1 MQLEVTTTDNGTE
14 IPRRLDKALKITTK
28 TKIFVQ
34 KCHNYKNLWYLCTD
48 FKENGMAKEQNSY
61 ISSASIKEQGRTA
74 YYKMLESARQ
84 GELIQVRRGVYA
96 NIDQLSGNMIDINTI
111 VPNGILCLWSAW
123 SIHQL
128 TTSMPQ
134 AFHVAIKRDRKV
146 TVPSFPKVEIHH
158 YTEAILGIGVM
169 TMEID
174 GFNIRLYDVERC
186 VCDAVKFRNKIGMDV
201 CSEIISNYLERPNR
215 NLSKLMDYARKLRVG
230 TILEQ
235 YLQVKL

>member
-1 MQLEVTTTDNGTE
+1 MYKLTTNIKKCG
-14 IPRRLDKALKITTK
+14 
-28 TKIFVQ
+28 IFVP
-34 KCHNYKNLWYLCTD
+34 NFNL
-48 FKENGMAKEQNSY
+48 MAKNSY
-61 ISSASIKEQGRTA
+61 LSSTSVKEQGRTA

-111 VPNGILCLWSAW
+111 VPDGILCLWSAW
-123 SIHQL
+123 NIHQL

-146 TVPSFPKVEIHH
+146 TVPTFPKVEVHH
-158 YTEAILGIGVM
+158 CTEALLEIGVM

-174 GFNIRLYDVERC
+174 GFSIRIYDVERC
-186 VCDAVKFRNKIGMDV
+186 VCDAIKYRNKVGIDV
-201 CSEIISNYLERPNR
+201 CSEILGNYLARPNR
-215 NLSKLMDYARKLRVG
+215 NICKLMNYARELRVSK
-230 TILEQ
+230 TLEQ